1 MGSEDFK
8 YLSEKF
14 RDEKFKLVKQKE
26 IYSYEYMHSF
36 KNFKESKLPDIDCF
50 FSLLKGSNISE
61 KEHRR
66 AVKVW
71 KVF

>member
-1 MGSEDFK
+1 M
-8 YLSEKF
+8 
-14 RDEKFKLVKQKE
+14 KLVKQKE